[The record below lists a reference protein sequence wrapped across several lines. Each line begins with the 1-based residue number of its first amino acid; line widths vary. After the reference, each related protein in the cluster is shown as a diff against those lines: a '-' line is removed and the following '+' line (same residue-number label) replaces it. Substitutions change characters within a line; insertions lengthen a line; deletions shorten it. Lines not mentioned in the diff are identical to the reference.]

1 MNEPTPTPPAVE
13 PPAAGGW
20 LNLTVLGAGLTSLL
34 ADASYETAI
43 AVLPGF
49 FAVLGASSEEVT
61 GTAFAVAALWVGL
74 MEGTADAVASSV
86 KLGAGWLGDRLGHRK
101 TIVAVGYLMTG
112 VAGAFYALA
121 DVRAVVV
128 LIRVVAWL
136 GKGIR
141 GPLRDAILADAVS
154 PTNRGKVF
162 GFHRAGDTV
171 GAILGPLTASIL
183 LKLYPIPVGGDPTQP
198 FRFIFLLTLIPGI
211 GAAVAFVLMIREER
225 QTPRLAGFWASVRAL
240 PVGFRRALVGIG
252 VFGAGDFAAALL
264 VLAATWLLSL
274 SPEHHADAW
283 ALGAALYTLRNVL
296 YAVAA
301 YPVGALSDRVSRLRL
316 LACGYVLGALVIA
329 GFAVILWAQLG
340 NLPLLAVLFGL
351 SGVYGAFED
360 SLKGAI
366 TADLVPDKTI
376 RGTAYGVMGSVSGL
390 GDFVSSVG
398 VGLLWWIVGPVP
410 GFVAASVLM
419 MLGAGLLMIVRG
431 ERGVPPLAA

>member
-1 MNEPTPTPPAVE
+1 VNEPTLTPAAE
-13 PPAAGGW
+13 PPVPGGW
-20 LNLTVLGAGLTSLL
+20 LNRTVLGAGLTSLL
-34 ADASYETAI
+34 ADACYETAI
-43 AVLPGF
+43 AVLPLYF
-49 FAVLGASSEEVT
+49 VVLGKGSSEEVV
-61 GTAFAVAALWVGL
+61 GVAFAGAALWLGL

-101 TIVAVGYLMTG
+101 TIVTLGYLMTG

-154 PTNRGKVF
+154 PANRGKVF

-171 GAILGPLTASIL
+171 GAVLGPLTAAVL
-183 LKLYPIPVGGDPTQP
+183 LKLSPVPAGDPAQP
-198 FRFIFLLTLIPGI
+198 FRFIFLLTLVPGL
-211 GAAVAFVLMIREER
+211 GAALAFVLMIREER
-225 QTPRLAGFWASVRAL
+225 QTPRTDRFWASVRAL

-252 VFGAGDFAAALL
+252 VFGAGDFSAGLL

-274 SPEHHADAW
+274 SPDYHADAW

-296 YAVAA
+296 YALAS
-301 YPVGALSDRVSRLRL
+301 YPVGALSDRVGRRGL
-316 LACGYVLGALVIA
+316 LAGGYVLGSMVIA
-329 GFAVILWAQLG
+329 GFAVMLWVQSG

-351 SGVYGAFED
+351 AGVFAAFED

-376 RGTAYGVMGSVSGL
+376 RGTAYGVMGTVSGL

-398 VGLLWWIVGPVP
+398 IGLLWWAFGPVP
-410 GFVAASVLM
+410 GFVAAAGLM
-419 MLGAGLLMIVRG
+419 IAGAGAVASGQWLVVR
-431 ERGVPPLAA
+431 EDP